1 MIGCRE
7 LRRYVKGEAK
17 GATVFGEAEWWPCE
31 MGRAMSSATHLFW
44 TMRLMFLKATYW
56 ISGWDDSMVT
66 GGKEGRGKMGGKGG
80 GGGGEEKQ

>member
-1 MIGCRE
+1 
-7 LRRYVKGEAK
+7 
-17 GATVFGEAEWWPCE
+17 

-80 GGGGEEKQ
+80 GGRGGEAVILVRPCTLVVPPPALGC